1 MLKIEN
7 VAVVFV
13 LVVTVLCLA
22 NESSKLLG
30 QTHKKLVIFFIGYNE
45 PKQSFEAI
53 MVSTQE
59 ASKIHDAYFVWQTC
73 KKLEALHSA
82 K

>member
-45 PKQSFEAI
+45 PKQSLEAI
-53 MVSTQE
+53 TVSTQE
-59 ASKIHDAYFVWQTC
+59 ASKFHKAYIV
-73 KKLEALHSA
+73 H
-82 K
+82 

>member
-45 PKQSFEAI
+45 PKQSLEAI
-53 MVSTQE
+53 TVSTQE
-59 ASKIHDAYFVWQTC
+59 ASKFRKAYVV
-73 KKLEALHSA
+73 H
-82 K
+82 